1 MAQLKEI
8 RNRIVSIK
16 NTKQVTN
23 AMKMVSASKLKKAQ
37 DQILKIIPYDK
48 KLQEIIESLE
58 QGGVEFKSK
67 YFLQPEIKNVL
78 IVVIGTN
85 RGLCGAF
92 NSNVTKYSII
102 HAFENYSLQFKSGD
116 VKFITI
122 GKQAEKGLTS
132 KDLEIIGDA
141 NELLNNLSSEKVSE
155 LAEVLINYFLDNKF
169 QRIDIVYNKFK
180 AAAIQTLTAVQ
191 FLPVILPSKKSTD
204 VVLNDFIFE
213 PSRDEIMG
221 SIVPQALKMQLYRM
235 LIDSNAAE
243 QGARMVAMHK
253 ATENANEMIDKLTTE
268 YNNARQAA
276 ITNEIVEITSGAEAL
291 RN

>member
-8 RNRIVSIK
+8 RNRITSIK
-16 NTKQVTN
+16 NTRQVTN

-37 DQILKIIPYDK
+37 DQILKVIPYDK
-48 KLQEIIESLE
+48 KLQEIIESLS
-58 QGGVEFKSK
+58 QGGVEFINR
-67 YFLQPEIKNVL
+67 YFLQPEIKDVL
-78 IVVIGTN
+78 IVVVGSN

-92 NSNVTKYSII
+92 NSNVTKFSII
-102 HAFENYSLQFKSGD
+102 HAFENYDLQFKSGD

-132 KDLEIIGDA
+132 RGLEVVGEN
-141 NELLNNLSSEKVSE
+141 NELLNNLNSENVSVF
-155 LAEVLINYFLDNKF
+155 AEVLINYFLERKF
-169 QRIDIVYNKFK
+169 QRVDIVYNKFK

-191 FLPVILPSKKSTD
+191 FLPVVLPPDKGTD
-204 VVLNDFIFE
+204 IVLNDFIFE
-213 PSRDEIMG
+213 PSRDEIME
-221 SIVPQALKMQLYRM
+221 SIVPQALKMQLYRI

-253 ATENANEMIDKLTTE
+253 ATENANDLIDELTTE

-291 RN
+291 RG

>member
-1 MAQLKEI
+1 MSQLKEI

-37 DQILKIIPYDK
+37 DQILKIIPYDM
-48 KLQEIIESLE
+48 KLQEIIKTLGSEGIEL
-58 QGGVEFKSK
+58 KSK
-67 YFLQPEIKNVL
+67 FLLQSEIKDVL
-78 IVVIGTN
+78 IIVIGSN

-102 HAFENYSLQFKSGD
+102 HAFENYDLQLKYGNL
-116 VKFITI
+116 KFLPI
-122 GKQAEKGLTS
+122 GKQVEKGLTS
-132 KDLEIIGDA
+132 RGLDIIGEA
-141 NELLNNLSSEKVSE
+141 NELLNNLNSGKVYE
-155 LAEVLINYFLDNKF
+155 FAEMILNYYLENKF

-191 FLPVILPSKKSTD
+191 FLPVVLPQEKSTD
-204 VVLNDFIFE
+204 IVLNDFIFE
-213 PSRDEIMG
+213 PSREEIME
-221 SIVPQALKMQLYRM
+221 SVIPQALKMQLLRI
-235 LIDSNAAE
+235 LTDSNTAE

-253 ATENANEMIDKLTTE
+253 ATENANEMIDDLTTE

-291 RN
+291 RG

>member
-1 MAQLKEI
+1 MSQLKEI

-37 DQILKIIPYDK
+37 DQILKIIPYDM
-48 KLQEIIESLE
+48 KLQEIIKTLGSEGIEL
-58 QGGVEFKSK
+58 KSK
-67 YFLQPEIKNVL
+67 FLLQSEIKDVL
-78 IVVIGTN
+78 IIVIGSN

-102 HAFENYSLQFKSGD
+102 HAFENYDLQLRYGNL
-116 VKFITI
+116 KFLPI
-122 GKQAEKGLTS
+122 GKQVEKGLAS
-132 KDLEIIGDA
+132 RGLDIIGEA
-141 NELLNNLSSEKVSE
+141 NELLNNLNAGKVYE
-155 LAEVLINYFLDNKF
+155 FAEMILNYYLENKY

-191 FLPVILPSKKSTD
+191 FLPVVLPQEKSTD
-204 VVLNDFIFE
+204 IVLNDFIFE
-213 PSRDEIMG
+213 PSREEILE
-221 SIVPQALKMQLYRM
+221 SVIPQALKMQLFRI
-235 LIDSNAAE
+235 LTDSNAAE

-253 ATENANEMIDKLTTE
+253 ATENANEMIDNLTTE

-291 RN
+291 RG